1 MAKQLSEPVWVFP
14 FENMEIGESFFI
26 PTLKS
31 SAMIFAVESG
41 AKRAGVRVRV
51 YPSIKDSCM
60 GVRVW
65 LVR

>member
-1 MAKQLSEPVWVFP
+1 MQGEPVWIFP

-51 YPSIKDSCM
+51 YPSIKDECI
-60 GVRVW
+60 GIRVW
-65 LVR
+65 LTG